1 MAGILRLVNDGGG
14 SQTQLTASGTTDR
27 NLALPD
33 ADGILVVQA
42 TASGGGTGAYL
53 ARNSDS
59 TEAERT
65 AEGVI
70 EFLSGIVISGVGS
83 ESVINRISDPRDG
96 ENKLFIRP
104 NNDLNYQTFWDTGR
118 AGFVQIIRA
127 EDKISGLP
135 GSVHTCQII
144 DNHSGVTDNHSIV
157 FQVACINSEAAHD
170 SRGYTYLLV
179 NHAAPVFTASGA
191 QIRGIVSALSTGVAP
206 NSDVYNI
213 GVAGNAPSYFNGSV
227 AHYGVNFYPLTS
239 TGLSLQVSKYLNPT
253 AITPPTPA
261 NDSYFQSCR
270 SEVDLDNKGLRQA
283 THYAADGFTNNA
295 NCQSTIGYLV
305 NSNFYQS
312 IIDENPNH
320 NKQVKAIQITSRTY
334 TGTGTGQ
341 HWGVYQN
348 AGCPSYFGGGIQF
361 DLTHSTGGTQDQLQL
376 DYYEEGQWIPGVSA
390 TTSGTLSFTPA
401 GSNSGLYT
409 RIGDIVYVSFNING
423 AFSLG
428 TAAGSFVM
436 TGLPFVANNLY
447 NSGASYA
454 GGVIPYPDGIQLA
467 NGHYVGGFL
476 VRPNRQDAYF
486 YDVNTAGTQNP
497 SVLNISTLE
506 TSLNIYGT
514 GWYKI

>member
-83 ESVINRISDPRDG
+83 ESVINRISDPGDG

-253 AITPPTPA
+253 AVTPPTAA

-270 SEVDLDNKGLRQA
+270 SEVDLDNKGLRKA
-283 THYAADGFTNNA
+283 AHYTADGFTNNA
-295 NCQSTIGYLV
+295 NCQSTIGYLC
-305 NSNFYQS
+305 NSRFYSS
-312 IIDENPNH
+312 ITDENPNH
-320 NKQVKAIQITSRTY
+320 NTLVKAIQISSRPY
-334 TGTGTGQ
+334 TGTGTGE
-341 HWGVYQN
+341 HWGVYQS

-361 DLTHSTGGTQDQLQL
+361 DLTHSTSGTQEQLQL
-376 DYYEEGQWIPGVSA
+376 DYYER
-390 TTSGTLSFTPA
+390 GTFTPTVTDVTSYA
-401 GSNSGLYT
+401 AQGQRGGYT
-409 RIGDIVYVSFNING
+409 RIGNQVYFQI
-423 AFSLG
+423 FIRI
-428 TAAGSFVM
+428 AAITTSANAVLIS
-436 TGLPFVANNLY
+436 GLPFTSSSSANTTAY
-447 NSGASYA
+447 GGCWISYGSWFVTPETTAEVKWHIAANSNRITAF
-454 GGVIPYPDGIQLA
+454 GGTNQRANIATNNALWNWLDPQRVVIQGMYITD
-467 NGHYVGGFL
+467 
-476 VRPNRQDAYF
+476 D
-486 YDVNTAGTQNP
+486 
-497 SVLNISTLE
+497 
-506 TSLNIYGT
+506 
-514 GWYKI
+514 